1 MNISEQ
7 VLPVR
12 INPASIHPA
21 SIHGDGALARALRRC
36 RPSLPVPVLAL
47 DAWDASHYSAQE
59 RVLADQSWLTAWQEP
74 GVIWVGP
81 LRRPGH
87 PGCARCVAVR
97 REAIHP
103 YRQAYLNIKQQAAP
117 LTALQATQVT
127 QLLLRAAK
135 GDGPQDALRTVWRL
149 DTRSLQASPHRLLP
163 VSDCPVCADRPA
175 DMRPG
180 APLLPAVPKTTPNS
194 YRPPA
199 DGLEERWQEAYVDQE
214 LGLVRDLA
222 LHPISLF
229 YEIGAHAGMPGFD
242 KVELTSG
249 RSVAPGK
256 SRLSAVA
263 EALERYGGI
272 RPYGKRTVTRGSY
285 RNLQGCA
292 VDPTTLG
299 RHDPSDMRRADMP
312 LHTFDPDTPVSWVWA
327 SALTG
332 GPPRLIPEH
341 YAYYGLPGRWQEP
354 NFFFESSNGCAV
366 GRSLT
371 EAALF
376 GLLELVER
384 DAFLLSWHARLPLRR
399 IDLRRGCPRGTRWR
413 IERMEALTGYRILAF
428 DMTLDLGLPAVWAM
442 AVDEQHRPLHPR
454 SIHAAAAHLD
464 PAAALDG
471 ALHELAP
478 GIPYAV
484 RRYPERRPEL
494 LGLLHD
500 PYQVRQMQDHA
511 ALYWLP
517 EAYERLDFL
526 SENAGT
532 VSLDDLRQRAPVPA
546 GDLKLDLE
554 NTLERFSRAGLEVL
568 MVDQTAPEHRVGGLH
583 CVKMIVPGLLPMTFG
598 HAYRR
603 LDGLPRLDSVP
614 LAFGRSTSLPL
625 NLHPHPFP

>member
-1 MNISEQ
+1 MNLSGP
-7 VLPVR
+7 VFPVR
-12 INPASIHPA
+12 VHPA
-21 SIHGDGALARALRRC
+21 PARPADMFGDGALAWALRRS

-47 DAWDASHYSAQE
+47 DAWDAPRYSVHEALRGE
-59 RVLADQSWLTAWQEP
+59 GPWLTVWQEP
-74 GVIWVGP
+74 GRIWVGP
-81 LRRPGH
+81 LRRAGR
-87 PGCARCVAVR
+87 PGCPHCVAVR
-97 REAIHP
+97 RETIHP
-103 YRQAYLNIKQQAAP
+103 YRQAYLNLGQQAVP

-127 QLLLRAAK
+127 QLLARAAQ
-135 GDGPQDALRTVWRL
+135 GDDPQGALRTVWRL
-149 DTRSLQASPHRLLP
+149 DTRSLQASAHRLLP
-163 VSDCPVCADRPA
+163 VSDCPVCSDRPA
-175 DMRPG
+175 DARPD
-180 APLLPAVPKTTPNS
+180 PLLLPRVPKTAPNS

-199 DGLEERWQEAYVDQE
+199 DGLEERWQEAYVDPD
-214 LGLVRDLA
+214 LGLVRDVA
-222 LHPISLF
+222 LHPVSLF
-229 YEIGAHAGMPGFD
+229 YDVGVHAGMPGFD
-242 KVELTSG
+242 EVELTSG
-249 RSVAPGK
+249 RGVSPGK

-272 RPYGKRTVTRGSY
+272 RPYGRRTVTRGSY
-285 RNLQGCA
+285 RDLQDVA
-292 VDPTTLG
+292 VDPATLG
-299 RHDPSDMRRADMP
+299 GHDPAAMARADLP
-312 LHTFDPDTPVSWVWA
+312 LQTFDQDTPVSWVWA

-399 IDLRRGCPRGTRWR
+399 IDLEHGCPRATRWR
-413 IERMEALTGYRILAF
+413 VERMEALTGYRILAF
-428 DMTLDLGLPAVWAM
+428 DMTLDLGLPAVWAV
-442 AVDEQHRPLHPR
+442 AVDEAKRPLHPR
-454 SIHAAAAHLD
+454 SLHAAAAHLD

-484 RRYPERRPEL
+484 SRYPERRPEL
-494 LGLLHD
+494 LGLLRD
-500 PYQVRQMQDHA
+500 PNRVRQMQDHA

-517 EAYERLDFL
+517 EACGRLDFL
-526 SENAGT
+526 SENSGT
-532 VSLDDLRQRAPVPA
+532 VCLDELRQRAPAPA
-546 GDLKLDLE
+546 SDLKLDLDHV
-554 NTLERFSRAGLEVL
+554 LERFSQAGLEVL
-568 MVDQTAPEHRVGGLH
+568 MVDQTAPEHRAGGLH

-603 LDGLPRLDSVP
+603 LHGLPRLDSVP
-614 LAFGRSTSLPL
+614 LAFGRPTPLPL